1 MSYLNYINPD
11 LDHKPEQ
18 LAKRGGAH
26 YSDAA
31 CETIASI
38 YGNKL
43 SHIVVTTKNNGSV
56 PDLPADCA
64 VEVSSYIGSTGAR
77 SYCLWIITTSS
88 KRVVTMHEKTW
99 NYVLKKQL

>member
-1 MSYLNYINPD
+1 MNYLNYIKNPD

-38 YGNKL
+38 YGNNY
-43 SHIVVTTKNNGSV
+43 HIS
-56 PDLPADCA
+56 
-64 VEVSSYIGSTGAR
+64 
-77 SYCLWIITTSS
+77 W
-88 KRVVTMHEKTW
+88 
-99 NYVLKKQL
+99 

>member
-1 MSYLNYINPD
+1 MMSMLEQEVNRSRQTEAELFELYKDPD

-38 YGNKL
+38 YANKNT
-43 SHIVVTTKNNGSV
+43 HIVVI
-56 PDLPADCA
+56 
-64 VEVSSYIGSTGAR
+64 Y
-77 SYCLWIITTSS
+77 
-88 KRVVTMHEKTW
+88 
-99 NYVLKKQL
+99 KKQWSSA